1 MAEVAERDQ
10 VVTRRRI
17 LEEFEK
23 VQAQIAANP
32 ESWRKLSFE
41 AHKELCNVLGED
53 LIDYPEFEFWFSRF
67 ARGDFELDYERS
79 SDPKARSLI
88 HLPLDVFENVGEN
101 LHTVDRMQL
110 RNVCKD
116 IRAHVDNWDPKVTE
130 IFYSAPW
137 DWRVWQTSRP
147 EPYCARNFGRFE
159 NNRSSPGFHRDKMS
173 FVMSVLAHPKLQL
186 EKLTIDQQGVSCKKL
201 TKRLDASNRKLHVK
215 KVHITSSSLSPNIDL
230 HFMIPGVLEE
240 IKLFL
245 KNPNRK
251 DITKIIESEHCQ
263 AAKMVYI
270 ESDTIF
276 PKFPRN
282 VFYNC
287 PRFTLRLGIY
297 RGGGGPAD
305 KLKAQFLKRLMKKA
319 EVQKCVIYFTE
330 YCDPRSQILKCFDEA
345 EAMVPNCPSLRRY
358 PIPGTNEF
366 YEIEHQEK
374 DGYQEEFVCLER
386 KQ

>member
-1 MAEVAERDQ
+1 MAEVSERDP
-10 VVTRRRI
+10 VVIRRRI

-23 VQAQIAANP
+23 VQAQIATNP
-32 ESWRKLSFE
+32 DIWRILSFK
-41 AHKELCNVLGED
+41 AHKELCKVLGED
-53 LIDYPEFEFWFSRF
+53 FVDYPEFEFWFARF
-67 ARGDFELDYERS
+67 ARGDFELDYDRR
-79 SDPKARSLI
+79 SDPKARSFTD
-88 HLPLDVFENVGEN
+88 LPLEIFEKVIEC
-101 LHTVDRMQL
+101 LWIYERMRL
-110 RNVCKD
+110 RDVCKD
-116 IRAHVDNWDPKVTE
+116 IRYQFDNLNPKITE
-130 IFYSAPW
+130 
-137 DWRVWQTSRP
+137 
-147 EPYCARNFGRFE
+147 
-159 NNRSSPGFHRDKMS
+159 FHSLGCCPLRALK
-173 FVMSVLAHPKLQL
+173 LPKLQL
-186 EKLTIDQQGVSCKKL
+186 EKLTIWEEDKHWKEL
-201 TKRLDASNRKLHVK
+201 IEELDESNRKLHVK
-215 KVHITSSSLSPNIDL
+215 KVEFTRYYPSSKIDL

-251 DITKIIESEHCQ
+251 DITKIIESEQCQ

-319 EVQKCVIYFTE
+319 EVQKCVIYFTKN
-330 YCDPRSQILKCFDEA
+330 CDPRSQILKCFDEP
-345 EAMVPNCPSLRRY
+345 EAMVPNFPSLRRY